1 MPHNPTRMS
10 DRRYCETCDRWVGGG
25 VAHDHREHDFAG
37 PGPIASLHHNPDA
50 EELFDA

>member
-10 DRRYCETCDRWVGGG
+10 DDEPEYIGPPP
-25 VAHDHREHDFAG
+25 FAWKE
-37 PGPIASLHHNPDA
+37 LNPSA